1 MNYKLKKGLVFV
13 CNHERTESWNLIA
26 QRLKERTYNNYLIA
40 IVYDDHARKILNV
53 SYFDLIIDLN
63 NIVEGDTLHYFSN
76 INFNEISFKD
86 RELKYKNHVFVKQ
99 KLICFMKNI
108 EANLNKFESLNFV
121 GEVSWAAEELIYIYS
136 KTRNFNYLTF
146 VPVRFVPR
154 RWAVVNA
161 LSEEA
166 FLKFDI
172 INITYNDNN
181 VSNINTSGI
190 ANKQA
195 HPDYFYDG
203 LNNLKLINRIKK
215 FAFSNGFKPRI
226 PQLFIRK
233 LMFIFFNSFLEL
245 LKKRTIPNGKVCYL
259 YAFQV
264 QPEASIDYLAPE
276 YINQSVLIDNIISNL
291 LPDEFLMIK
300 EHPGET
306 ILWDLRKKISF
317 LLNSKIVFLKTKS
330 SLIDNLSGISGAISV
345 TGTIVGELAMQ
356 GLPTVSLKKM
366 FFNKLDRSFYES
378 SVPKALE
385 TLRSNRVNND
395 LNSLTMDNKE
405 FLKYIQQNSFPG
417 YSYHTKE
424 FGFNDTQFINSASDL
439 LYEMEL

>member
-1 MNYKLKKGLVFV
+1 MKGLVFV
-13 CNHERTESWNLIA
+13 CNHERTESWNFIA
-26 QRLKERTYNNYLIA
+26 QRLKEQNYCNYLIA
-40 IVYDDHARKILNV
+40 IVYDDHARKILNT
-53 SYFDLIIDLN
+53 SYFDLVIDLN
-63 NIVEGDTLHYFSN
+63 NIVEADTLLRYFNN

-86 RELKYKNHVFVKQ
+86 RELKYKNHVFVKK

-108 EANLNKFESLNFV
+108 EAGLNKFESLNFV
-121 GEVSWAAEELIYIYS
+121 GEVSWAAEELIYIYA
-136 KTRNFNYLTF
+136 KTRNFSYLTL

-154 RWAVVNA
+154 RWAIVNA
-161 LSEEA
+161 LSEET
-166 FLKFDI
+166 FLKF
-172 INITYNDNN
+172 NTNN
-181 VSNINTSGI
+181 VSNINTSVI
-190 ANKQA
+190 TNKST

-203 LNNLKLINRIKK
+203 LNSLKLINRTKK
-215 FAFSNGFKPRI
+215 FVFSNGFKPRI

-245 LKKRTIPNGKVCYL
+245 LKKRTVPNGKVYYL

-276 YINQSVLIDNIISNL
+276 YINQSVLVDDIISNL
-291 LPDEFLMIK
+291 LPGEFLVIK

-317 LLNSKIVFLKTKS
+317 LFNSKILFLKSKA
-330 SLIDNLSGISGAISV
+330 SLIDNLSGISGAITI
-345 TGTIVGELAMQ
+345 TGTIGGELAMQ

-378 SVPKALE
+378 SVPKALA
-385 TLRSNRVNND
+385 TLRSNRINND
-395 LNSLTMDNKE
+395 LNSLAKDNEE
-405 FLKYIQQNSFPG
+405 FLKYIQQNSYPG

-439 LYEMEL
+439 FYEMEL